1 MTCVLQHQHSC
12 AGRLFL
18 ESVHAEL
25 YSDLGLLLVFLGAVL
40 AFQFLYYE
48 VAMLKNPSGRSLG
61 LQVFVALA
69 SSSFLGLGLFF
80 LYAWAGTPET
90 CPSWSWS
97 TGRARSSLGSWRR
110 GSKVSWCKSQATRL
124 AGDRRP
130 ILSAMALVPLREL
143 LQLRAHKGQLTPK
156 ARQTSD
162 DLPVQQLVEK

>member
-12 AGRLFL
+12 AGRVFL

-80 LYAWAGTPET
+80 LYAWAGL
-90 CPSWSWS
+90 CPQS
-97 TGRARSSLGSWRR
+97 
-110 GSKVSWCKSQATRL
+110 
-124 AGDRRP
+124 
-130 ILSAMALVPLREL
+130 L
-143 LQLRAHKGQLTPK
+143 LQQAWNLSHGSGWDFRDQ
-156 ARQTSD
+156 RYS
-162 DLPVQQLVEK
+162 